1 MEIYLDF
8 VFKSLKN
15 LSQVFSLCRRLS
27 RISMDARGKATM
39 VDNLNLENPLKLVEF
54 LINSCSAIEIFM
66 ISKVDNGI
74 MLG

>member
-27 RISMDARGKATM
+27 RISMDARGKA
-39 VDNLNLENPLKLVEF
+39 
-54 LINSCSAIEIFM
+54 A
-66 ISKVDNGI
+66 
-74 MLG
+74 LGRQFESEKSVKTSQTTEKSVLLLRYL